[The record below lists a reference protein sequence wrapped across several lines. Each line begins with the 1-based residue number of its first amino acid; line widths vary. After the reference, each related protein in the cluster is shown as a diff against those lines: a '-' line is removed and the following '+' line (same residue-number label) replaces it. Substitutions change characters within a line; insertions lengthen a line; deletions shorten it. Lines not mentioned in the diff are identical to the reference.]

1 MKIECLTKLK
11 PKAPPPKKMLKFFFL
26 LWDDYPNLPF
36 WSLISDVQGVSSFTT
51 FSFRPFF
58 CRFNCCSVSS
68 FKGNLYFSPLNT
80 TEIFGANV
88 FGVNCKSICWKSKCI
103 CGSQK
108 WPGSILPVS
117 AATIH
122 SKIAFPPRLDKL
134 YHILYKLIFM
144 MIMIQVVF
152 SSLLLSL
159 EFMDRHFQWGYGF

>member
-11 PKAPPPKKMLKFFFL
+11 PKAPLQKKCLKSFFFL
-26 LWDDYPNLPF
+26 WDGYPNLTF
-36 WSLISDVQGVSSFTT
+36 WSLIGDIQGVSSFNR
-51 FSFRPFF
+51 FSLSLF

-134 YHILYKLIFM
+134 YHILYILIFM
-144 MIMIQVVF
+144 MIMIQVV
-152 SSLLLSL
+152 LAGPP
-159 EFMDRHFQWGYGF
+159 HFQFQKRL